1 MLFFIWWINVW
12 IVIID
17 RILRL
22 RSVQWSIKEFNWVL
36 LFFFLKKKWNHAQA
50 KRLKRL
56 VYD

>member
-1 MLFFIWWINVW
+1 MWM
-12 IVIID
+12 VIID

-22 RSVQWSIKEFNWVL
+22 LSVQWSIKEFNWVL
-36 LFFFLKKKWNHAQA
+36 LFFFFKWNHAQA